1 MTSPSKP
8 ILVVPRP
15 EGVLISIDG
24 VSYYKDMTSN
34 QLLWMA
40 ERFLKAGLEAAN
52 EGERM
57 SIDGMSYYK
66 DKTAPQLL

>member
-1 MTSPSKP
+1 MRLQLARCHWTMTSPSKP

-24 VSYYKDMTSN
+24 VSYYKDMTST

-52 EGERM
+52 EEKAAHKPEDR
-57 SIDGMSYYK
+57 
-66 DKTAPQLL
+66 